1 MIYQELQ
8 QPFSHGGIM
17 TYVTCLQR
25 LASQLQLETPASLN
39 LQRATQ
45 ETLWICLDN
54 GLRLLHPI
62 MPFVTEELWQRLPR
76 SPDSSAKPSIMVA
89 EYPSHC
95 QVMFRNSWIHC
106 FYFTTAKSQ
115 YFYLYRN
122 GNFWKLKQKCKSY
135 NLWQRLFADFKL
147 HLIQIQN

>member
-1 MIYQELQ
+1 MVVLCDVFIEVSK
-8 QPFSHGGIM
+8 PA
-17 TYVTCLQR
+17 
-25 LASQLQLETPASLN
+25 LAGNTSEEASLN
-39 LQRATQ
+39 LQRATR

-62 MPFVTEELWQRLPR
+62 MPFVTEELWQRLPQ

-106 FYFTTAKSQ
+106 FFFTTAESQ
-115 YFYLYRN
+115 YF
-122 GNFWKLKQKCKSY
+122 
-135 NLWQRLFADFKL
+135 
-147 HLIQIQN
+147 